1 MLSYYRLNID
11 SILIATI
18 GSAVI
23 GVAISYWDVYLYHI
37 FLSISIVIFSIKTKQ
52 SIHESGIFK
61 FQIKKIYH
69 PLIVTFFWY
78 SITIF
83 WAPNLVYAF
92 KYLFYLFCGF
102 SLIVLITG
110 YSTTLDRFKKLF
122 HFLQY
127 LFIVEMIIALLESFT
142 AFKMPIS
149 RYSEIATFFGKTP
162 QPVYQDDII
171 INFFNSSP
179 PTGFH
184 WDTNELSLAMVLI
197 FPFFLCM
204 EKTLPKSLGII
215 SIIVLV
221 VMSASRAVFFG
232 IISTSFIY
240 LFLIKKKIASLSLIW
255 LSAISIMFGM
265 LSFNNSDNPNVNEI
279 ANTIKTAYLYLT
291 GDIDVDQSLK
301 WRRELVSN
309 GITALKRT
317 GGIGVGAGGSV
328 AIQEKLGGVDGRFT
342 SMHNFW
348 IEVLVEGGV
357 IFFLLFISW
366 FLKSVFQLFRISKSN
381 KNKHIVYFSSS
392 LFLSMIGFIPS
403 AITSSSTVYFF
414 PMWIMLGLVQSIIF
428 LDNSK

>member
-1 MLSYYRLNID
+1 
-11 SILIATI
+11 
-18 GSAVI
+18 
-23 GVAISYWDVYLYHI
+23 
-37 FLSISIVIFSIKTKQ
+37 
-52 SIHESGIFK
+52 
-61 FQIKKIYH
+61 
-69 PLIVTFFWY
+69 
-78 SITIF
+78 
-83 WAPNLVYAF
+83 
-92 KYLFYLFCGF
+92 
-102 SLIVLITG
+102 
-110 YSTTLDRFKKLF
+110 
-122 HFLQY
+122 
-127 LFIVEMIIALLESFT
+127 
-142 AFKMPIS
+142 
-149 RYSEIATFFGKTP
+149 
-162 QPVYQDDII
+162 
-171 INFFNSSP
+171 
-179 PTGFH
+179 
-184 WDTNELSLAMVLI
+184 
-197 FPFFLCM
+197 
-204 EKTLPKSLGII
+204 
-215 SIIVLV
+215 
-221 VMSASRAVFFG
+221 
-232 IISTSFIY
+232 
-240 LFLIKKKIASLSLIW
+240 
-255 LSAISIMFGM
+255 MFGM

-366 FLKSVFQLFRISKSN
+366 FLKSVFKLFRISKSN
-381 KNKHIVYFSSS
+381 KNKDIVYFSNS